1 MGRACPGELHP
12 PERAPP
18 ARPRAE
24 PRPRSVQADSA
35 VQEGL
40 KHLKALTAGA
50 GGGAGGGGGASS
62 GAAAGGAAAA
72 AASGPIV
79 FCVGEPGAGK
89 TTVCRMLEEK
99 YKATYY
105 AAGDPQPQL

>member
-1 MGRACPGELHP
+1 MQ
-12 PERAPP
+12 
-18 ARPRAE
+18 AE
-24 PRPRSVQADSA
+24 SA
-35 VQEGL
+35 VQEAL

-50 GGGAGGGGGASS
+50 GGGAGGGGASS
-62 GAAAGGAAAA
+62 GAVAGGAGA

-79 FCVGEPGAGK
+79 FCVGGPGAGK

-105 AAGDPQPQL
+105 AAGDPLPEL

>member
-1 MGRACPGELHP
+1 MQ
-12 PERAPP
+12 
-18 ARPRAE
+18 AE
-24 PRPRSVQADSA
+24 SA
-35 VQEGL
+35 VQEAL

-50 GGGAGGGGGASS
+50 SGGAGGGGGASS
-62 GAAAGGAAAA
+62 GAAAGGAGA

-79 FCVGEPGAGK
+79 FCVGGPGAGK

-105 AAGDPQPQL
+105 AAGDPLPEL

>member
-1 MGRACPGELHP
+1 MQ
-12 PERAPP
+12 
-18 ARPRAE
+18 AE
-24 PRPRSVQADSA
+24 SA
-35 VQEGL
+35 VQEAL

-50 GGGAGGGGGASS
+50 SGGAGGGGGASS
-62 GAAAGGAAAA
+62 GAAAGGAGAA

-79 FCVGEPGAGK
+79 FCVGGPGAGK

-105 AAGDPQPQL
+105 AAGDPLPEL

>member
-1 MGRACPGELHP
+1 MQ
-12 PERAPP
+12 
-18 ARPRAE
+18 AE
-24 PRPRSVQADSA
+24 SA
-35 VQEGL
+35 VQEAL

-50 GGGAGGGGGASS
+50 SGGAGGGAASS
-62 GAAAGGAAAA
+62 GAAAGGAGAA

-79 FCVGEPGAGK
+79 FCVGGPGAGK

-105 AAGDPQPQL
+105 AAGDPQPELWP

>member
-18 ARPRAE
+18 VRPRNE
-24 PRPRSVQADSA
+24 PRLRSVQADSA

-50 GGGAGGGGGASS
+50 GGGGGASS
-62 GAAAGGAAAA
+62 GAAAA

-79 FCVGEPGAGK
+79 FCVGGPGAGK

>member
-1 MGRACPGELHP
+1 MQ
-12 PERAPP
+12 
-18 ARPRAE
+18 AE
-24 PRPRSVQADSA
+24 SA
-35 VQEGL
+35 VQEAL

-50 GGGAGGGGGASS
+50 SGGAGGGAGGGGAGGGAASS
-62 GAAAGGAAAA
+62 GAAAGGAGAA

-79 FCVGEPGAGK
+79 FCVGGPGAGK

-105 AAGDPQPQL
+105 AAGDPQPEL